1 MGKLVLVAVVL
12 GLGALNYRRL
22 APRLGSS
29 AGDRALRRS
38 AAWELVVANL
48 VLVVTAVLV
57 RTSPLG
63 H

>member
-1 MGKLVLVAVVL
+1 MMRSAGLELLVAQI
-12 GLGALNYRRL
+12 
-22 APRLGSS
+22 
-29 AGDRALRRS
+29 
-38 AAWELVVANL
+38 